1 MLTYM
6 CIVFVY
12 CQMRTV
18 TCHLPLQGL
27 VHYSPSTAKGIQG
40 RDQEGGTLG
49 SRKSWQNRQVF
60 RCCCCC
66 PVPQLCP
73 TLCYPMECSMPGFH
87 VFHHLSSELA
97 QTHVQ
102 WVSDAIQLSVLPLSS
117 WLQSFPASGPSPASG
132 SLDQVAKVMKWETE
146 FYLWSQII
154 NSTNLEICTQMK
166 FIIEDSNTKLSA

>member
-18 TCHLPLQGL
+18 TWHLPLQGL

-49 SRKSWQNRQVF
+49 SRKSWQNRQAF

-73 TLCYPMECSMPGFH
+73 TLCYPMEYSMPGSH
-87 VFHHLSSELA
+87 VFHYLQSLLKLMSSESVMPPNYLSS
-97 QTHVQ
+97 
-102 WVSDAIQLSVLPLSS
+102 
-117 WLQSFPASGPSPASG
+117 PSPPDFNLSQHLGLPQPQA
-132 SLDQVAKVMKWETE
+132 
-146 FYLWSQII
+146 LW
-154 NSTNLEICTQMK
+154 LRWPK
-166 FIIEDSNTKLSA
+166 Y